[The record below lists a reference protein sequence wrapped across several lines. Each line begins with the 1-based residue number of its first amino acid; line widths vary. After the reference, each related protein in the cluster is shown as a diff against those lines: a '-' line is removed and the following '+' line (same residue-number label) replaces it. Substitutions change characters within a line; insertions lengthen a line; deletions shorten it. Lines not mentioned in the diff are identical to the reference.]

1 MYAMWQARSQ
11 MARLLSQ
18 SPVPLGVSKAS
29 ADALMRE
36 IVGIFR
42 DHFPDGSWPDQSAPV
57 IPSWKLSMLKSAVE
71 KFETVFGEEMAG
83 LATYCVPRR
92 GIYDTPAL
100 VDTAEESFP
109 KDVRPHIPQKSI
121 ADWRAAG
128 RCLAFNLLS
137 ASGFHVA
144 RAVEGTLELYYQLY
158 TNNPGKTLNGMND
171 YIKELEKLKAA
182 SPAPEE
188 KTLAELDQI
197 RKDYRN
203 PLMHPRVV
211 LSESDAK
218 MLFNNG
224 ESLIIAMAQE
234 IAKLQA
240 NANQPS
246 LAFLPTLLSTA
257 GTT

>member
-1 MYAMWQARSQ
+1 MF
-11 MARLLSQ
+11 
-18 SPVPLGVSKAS
+18 P
-29 ADALMRE
+29 E
-36 IVGIFR
+36 GIF
-42 DHFPDGSWPDQSAPV
+42 
-57 IPSWKLSMLKSAVE
+57 
-71 KFETVFGEEMAG
+71 
-83 LATYCVPRR
+83 
-92 GIYDTPAL
+92 DTPAL
-100 VDTAEESFP
+100 VDAADECFP
-109 KDVRPHIPQKSI
+109 KDIRPHIPQKSI

-158 TNNPGKTLNGMND
+158 TSSPGETLNGMYD
-171 YIKELEKLKAA
+171 YIKELEKLKAP
-182 SPAPEE
+182 SPVPEQ
-188 KTLAELDQI
+188 KTLAELEQI

-224 ESLIIAMAQE
+224 ESLIIAMGQE

-246 LAFLPTLLSTA
+246 LALVSAT